1 MKSAKLVIFLISF
14 WAVLSLLAVPISYSD
29 SPAPNGG
36 VAPRKWETD
45 LTAYSKTCNNGSKD
59 CHFSSPVLADLNGDN
74 LLDILVGTN
83 KGYVIAIR
91 HNGSIL
97 WVRDVAPAFGMA
109 AGTHEIASSPAVGD
123 IDNDGL
129 PEIAVGVGT
138 TANHC
143 NPIHH
148 GGMIVLEHDG
158 TVKSGW
164 PHQSED
170 HEGDGCRD
178 SIYSTPALVNLD
190 NDAQLEIV
198 AGGFDKRIY
207 AWNANGTLVPG
218 FPPSSYH
225 HYRLPDW
232 QDLIGRLADT
242 IWSSPAVTDVNG
254 DGNPDIFIG
263 ADEGNYDSRY
273 PGNAQGWNCPYTL
286 PPGWPGGYCGGSLYG
301 LNRNASYVMGF
312 PKYILETVQST
323 PAIADVNGD
332 GYPEIFVGTGTFYYN
347 NSPAHPTHG
356 YVLNGWNHEGQS
368 LPGWPKQ
375 LSGVA
380 PASPAIGDIAGDSA
394 PEIIVPTFDSK
405 LYAFFANGQ
414 PVPGFPMTPRR
425 EQGQTGVTF
434 DQSVVLGDYD
444 GDGKMEI
451 FLNNSWTVTVING
464 NGEQLTGDNFPNN
477 TKPIYYTYGSLLNSP
492 AVGDIDGDGKLELIA
507 QNSKVYAFDLN
518 SSSDAADWP
527 MFKRDA
533 HRLSAIPAPPR
544 LHLAVDNITLLHGI
558 DEPGNAKKTLVIP
571 NSSAEPFSWSVT
583 TIGSGVWAQPTSG
596 TVMPGTAA
604 EVEITV
610 LVHNYAEG
618 VYMVGEVQINA
629 SVNGQPIAGSPAEL
643 PVTLHLGVIRD
654 VYMPGVFQP

>member
-1 MKSAKLVIFLISF
+1 MKSTKLFLALVSIFGALSF
-14 WAVLSLLAVPISYSD
+14 LSVPTTHSD
-29 SPAPNGG
+29 SSELNGG
-36 VAPRKWETD
+36 VEAPKWVVD
-45 LTAYSKTCNNGSKD
+45 LTAYSKTCSNGSKD
-59 CHFSSPVLADLNGDN
+59 CHFSSPVLADLNNDG
-74 LLDILVGTN
+74 LLDIVVGTN
-83 KGYVIAIR
+83 KGYVVAIR
-91 HNGSIL
+91 NDGVIL
-97 WVRDVAPAFGMA
+97 WVRDVAPAFGMP

-129 PEIAVGVGT
+129 PEIVVGVGT

-143 NPIHH
+143 NPVHH

-164 PHQSED
+164 PRFSED
-170 HEGDGCRD
+170 QQGDGCRE

-198 AGGFDKRIY
+198 AGSFDKRIY
-207 AWNANGTLVPG
+207 AWNPNGALVPG
-218 FPPSSYH
+218 FPPSSH
-225 HYRLPDW
+225 HRQRLPDW
-232 QDLIGRLADT
+232 QDLIGHLADT
-242 IWSSPAVTDVNG
+242 IWSSPAVTDVNL
-254 DGNPDIFIG
+254 DGLPDIFIG

-273 PGNAQGWNCPYTL
+273 PGNAHGWTCPYTL
-286 PPGWPGGYCGGSLYG
+286 PPGSPAGYCGGSLYG
-301 LNRNASYVMGF
+301 LNRDASLIAGF

-323 PAIADVNGD
+323 PAIADVTGD
-332 GYPEIFVGTGTFYYN
+332 GYPDIFVGTGTFYYK
-347 NSPAHPTHG
+347 NSPDRPTYG
-356 YVLNGWNHEGQS
+356 YALQGWDHRGQP

-380 PASPAIGDIAGDSA
+380 PASPVIGDIAGDSA

-425 EQGQTGVTF
+425 EQGQTGATF

-451 FLNNSWTVTVING
+451 FLNNSWTVTVIDG
-464 NGEQLTGDNFPNN
+464 NGQQLTGDNFPNN

-518 SSSDAADWP
+518 SSTTAADWP

-533 HRLSAIPAPPR
+533 HRTSAVPAPPR
-544 LHLAVDNITLLHGI
+544 LHLAVDAVTMLHGI
-558 DEPGNAKKTLVIP
+558 DEPGNAQRILAIP
-571 NSSAEPFSWSVT
+571 NMSSEPFSWSVT
-583 TIGSGVWAQPTSG
+583 TLGSGLWAWPTSG
-596 TVMPGTAA
+596 TIMPGERA
-604 EVEITV
+604 EVTITA
-610 LVHNYAEG
+610 LILNFGEG
-618 VYMVGEVQINA
+618 VYSVGEVRVNA
-629 SVNGQPIAGSPAEL
+629 GINGQPIAGSPITL
-643 PVTLHLGVIRD
+643 PITLHLGIISD
-654 VYMPGVFQP
+654 VYMPGFFRP